1 MPKII
6 VSAALLLTLV
16 GSILGGPGFGGPIFG
31 GPAAAAEPKLDRVTL
46 SSGGVGQFE
55 FTAVIEGPATLPL
68 AVPLDQVDDLLKSLR
83 VDDPAGGAPSVRL
96 PGREPLAESFRP
108 LPFSPAAFA
117 SPEALLGALV
127 GEAIRVPAAGI
138 AGHILAVT
146 PFETALPNG
155 GGTLT
160 RHRLTIATGTGIA
173 TAVLQDIPGVEFD
186 SEPLQRQ
193 IASAL
198 AAIAAQRVQ
207 DRRTMQLTFG
217 DGGQR
222 PVRFGYV
229 VPAPV
234 WKTSYRLTIPAADAP
249 GPAALQA
256 FAVVENLSG
265 RDWRDVEVLLTSG
278 QPVLY
283 HQPLYE
289 AVFTTRPEAPVDVP
303 NRITPQLDAGAVP
316 LGAMAAAPAPAMAP
330 APFARQ
336 VLKKDATSPAPPAEL
351 RQSVAQV
358 EFRLANRVSAASG
371 ETMLLPIIGRDFPA
385 KRVALFQPATNQ
397 HNPLVALLLTNDGA
411 GALPPGL
418 ITLFERRADGSA
430 GFIGDAR
437 LPVVL
442 PGAERLASFAADLAV
457 NVDMTT
463 GADSQVTSGRAAA
476 GVLELVRRERAT
488 TTYRVTTPTGS
499 GRTLL
504 VEQPRRDGWTLT
516 EPSGASVGLT
526 PTHYR
531 ISRVIPAGATEA
543 IEVALERPRSERI
556 VLADTDTTRLLAMA
570 QEGRLSPELRSAMTR
585 AAGLRTELDRRS
597 TALRGLADR
606 RATVVADQDRVRKNL
621 AAVPANSELQRRYL
635 GQLQQQETQLATLQ
649 AQADAAQR
657 AVDDADAAL
666 KDYLAT
672 LTL

>member
-1 MPKII
+1 MPKAAIR
-6 VSAALLLTLV
+6 AALLLAAL
-16 GSILGGPGFGGPIFG
+16 
-31 GPAAAAEPKLDRVTL
+31 GPASAAEPVLDRVTL

-55 FTAVIEGPATLPL
+55 FTADIDGPATLPL

-83 VDDPAGGAPSVRL
+83 VDDPAGGVPSVRL

-108 LPFSPAAFA
+108 LPFGPAAFA

-127 GEAIRVPAAGI
+127 GEAVRLPAAGI
-138 AGHILAVT
+138 SGRILAVT
-146 PFETALPNG
+146 PFETAVPDG

-173 TAVLQDIPGVEFD
+173 TAVLQDVGGVEFE
-186 SEPLQRQ
+186 SETLQGQ
-193 IASAL
+193 IGSAL
-198 AAIAAQRVQ
+198 VAIAAQRVQ
-207 DRRTMQLTFG
+207 DRRTLQLILG
-217 DGGQR
+217 DGGPR
-222 PVRFGYV
+222 SIRFGYV
-229 VPAPV
+229 VAAPV
-234 WKTSYRLTIPAADAP
+234 WKTSYRLTVAAADAP
-249 GPAALQA
+249 GPAALQG

-265 RDWRDVEVLLTSG
+265 RDWHDVQVLLTSG

-289 AVFTTRPEAPVDVP
+289 AVFTTRPEAPVEVP

-316 LGAMAAAPAPAMAP
+316 LGAMAAPPSPPAMAP
-330 APFARQ
+330 ALFARRAVPQ
-336 VLKKDATSPAPPAEL
+336 DASPAPSEV
-351 RQSVAQV
+351 RQSTAQV
-358 EFRLANRVSAASG
+358 EFRLAARVSAASG
-371 ETMLLPIIGRDFPA
+371 ETMLLPIVNREIPA
-385 KRVALFQPATNQ
+385 RRLALFQPEAGLR
-397 HNPLVALLLTNDGA
+397 HPLVALLLTNDGA

-418 ITLFERRADGSA
+418 VTMFERRADGSA

-437 LPVVL
+437 LPVVQ

-457 NVDMTT
+457 DVDMTS

-488 TTYRVTTPTGS
+488 TTYRVTTPAAS

-504 VEQPRRDGWTLT
+504 IEQPRRDGWSIV
-516 EPSGASVGLT
+516 EPGGAAVGLT

-531 ISRVIPAGATEA
+531 ISRTIPAGATET

-556 VLADTDTTRLLAMA
+556 VLADTATTRLLAMA
-570 QEGRLSPELRSAMTR
+570 EEGRLSAELRAAMTR
-585 AAGLRTELDRRS
+585 AAGLRIELDRRS
-597 TALRGLADR
+597 AAARALADR
-606 RATVVADQDRVRKNL
+606 RAAVVADQDRVRKNL
-621 AAVPANSELQRRYL
+621 AAVPANTELQRRYL
-635 GQLQQQETQLATLQ
+635 GQLQQQEAQLASLQ
-649 AQADAAQR
+649 AQAEAAQR
-657 AVDDADAAL
+657 AADDAEGVL

>member
-1 MPKII
+1 MRYAII
-6 VSAALLLTLV
+6 RAVLLLALAREA
-16 GSILGGPGFGGPIFG
+16 S
-31 GPAAAAEPKLDRVTL
+31 AAEPVLDRVTL

-55 FTAVIEGPATLPL
+55 FTADIQGTATLPL

-83 VDDPAGGAPSVRL
+83 VDDPAGGTPSVRL

-117 SPEALLGALV
+117 SPEALLGALI
-127 GEAIRVPAAGI
+127 GEAVRVPALGI
-138 AGHILAVT
+138 TGHILAVT
-146 PFETALPNG
+146 PFDIALPNG

-160 RHRLTIATGTGIA
+160 RHRLTIATNTGIA
-173 TAVLQDIPGVEFD
+173 TAVLQDIPGVEFA
-186 SEPLQRQ
+186 SEALQRQ
-193 IASAL
+193 IATAL

-207 DRRTMQLTFG
+207 DRRTMQLSFG

-222 PVRFGYV
+222 AVRFGYV

-234 WKTSYRLTIPAADAP
+234 WKASYRLIIPAADAP
-249 GPAALQA
+249 GPAALQG
-256 FAVVENLSG
+256 FAVIENLSG
-265 RDWRDVEVLLTSG
+265 RDWRSVEVLLTSG

-289 AVFTTRPEAPVDVP
+289 AVFTTRPEAPVEVP
-303 NRITPQLDAGAVP
+303 NRIAPQPDAGAMP
-316 LGAMAAAPAPAMAP
+316 LSAMAAVPAPAMAP
-330 APFARQ
+330 PPYARRAPEQ
-336 VLKKDATSPAPPAEL
+336 DAAPPVPPSEV
-351 RQSVAQV
+351 RQSAAQV
-358 EFRLANRVSAASG
+358 EFRLADRVSAASG
-371 ETMLLPIIGRDFPA
+371 ETMLLPIIGRDLPA
-385 KRVALFQPATNQ
+385 KRVALFQPDINPR
-397 HNPLVALLLTNDGA
+397 NPLVALLLTNDGV

-430 GFIGDAR
+430 GFVGDAR

-457 NVDMTT
+457 SVDMTT
-463 GADSQVTSGRAAA
+463 GADSQLTSGRAAA

-504 VEQPRRDGWTLT
+504 IEQPRRDGWNLI
-516 EPSGASVGLT
+516 EPAGAAVGLT

-531 ISRVIPAGATEA
+531 ISRVVPAGVTEA
-543 IEVALERPRSERI
+543 VEVVLERPRSERI
-556 VLADTDTTRLLAMA
+556 VLADAATTRLLAMA
-570 QEGRLSPELRSAMTR
+570 EEGRLSPDLRAAMTR
-585 AAGLRTELDRRS
+585 AAALRTELDRRNA
-597 TALRGLADR
+597 ALRGLADR
-606 RATVVADQDRVRKNL
+606 RSAVAADQDRVRKNL

-635 GQLQQQETQLATLQ
+635 GQLQQQEAQIAALQ
-649 AQADAAQR
+649 TQADAAQR
-657 AVDDADAAL
+657 AVDEAEAAL